1 MRSADPHHVSPRYA
15 QLTQRIAGEGASAWN
30 IHFRAKARQ
39 ARGEDVIILSVG
51 DPDFDTPPSIVDAAV
66 DSLRRGV
73 THYADVQGK
82 QALRE
87 RIAAYHRAHGGQPE
101 TSADHVAVL
110 AGAQCGLY
118 ATAQCLLDP
127 GDEVIIPEPAYV
139 TYEAVVQS
147 TGAVPVWVSLPPDEG
162 FQPRP
167 ADIEAAI
174 TPRTKAILI
183 NSPHNPTGQCLT
195 PAMWE
200 TIATLCR
207 KHDLWLIV
215 DAVYADLIFD
225 GEHLSPDSLPGM
237 AERTVV
243 ISSLSKSHAM
253 TGWRLGWVVGPRPLM
268 AHLVNLAL
276 CMLYGCQPFIQDAA
290 IAAFDAPPAAL
301 DMMRETY
308 RQRRDAVV
316 DTLRDSE
323 TVATL
328 PPAAGMFMMIDIRA
342 TGLSTHAFADR
353 LLDEHGVSVLAG
365 EAFGASAAGFVRLS
379 LTVDADRLREACR
392 RIERCAQECQGE
404 SRLAARPLDGMTS

>member
-1 MRSADPHHVSPRYA
+1 MNYSA
-15 QLTQRIAGEGASAWN
+15 LTQRIAGEGASAWN

-66 DSLRRGV
+66 TSLRSGA

-82 QALRE
+82 LALRE
-87 RIAAYHRAHGGQPE
+87 RIATFHRAHGGHADA
-101 TSADHVAVL
+101 SADNVAVL

-127 GDEVIIPEPAYV
+127 DDEVIIPEPAYV
-139 TYEAVVQS
+139 TYEAVVQA
-147 TGAVPVWVSLPPDEG
+147 TGAVPVWVPLPADEG
-162 FQPRP
+162 FQPRT
-167 ADIEAAI
+167 ADIAAAI

-200 TIATLCR
+200 SIATLCR
-207 KHDLWLIV
+207 ERDLWLIV
-215 DAVYADLIFD
+215 DAVYADLIFE
-225 GEHLSPDSLPGM
+225 GEHASPDRLPGM
-237 AERTVV
+237 RERTVV

-253 TGWRLGWVVGPRPLM
+253 TGWRLGWVVGPPALM
-268 AHLVNLAL
+268 SHLVNLAL

-290 IAAFDAPPAAL
+290 IAAFDEPPAAL
-301 DMMRETY
+301 ATMRETY

-316 DTLRDSE
+316 ETLRDSE
-323 TVATL
+323 VVATL

-365 EAFGASAAGFVRLS
+365 EAFGPSAGGFVRLS
-379 LTVDADRLREACR
+379 LTVDAERLREACR

-404 SRLAARPLDGMTS
+404 SRLAARPLDGMTT

>member
-1 MRSADPHHVSPRYA
+1 MRSAHSPETSPTYA

-51 DPDFDTPPSIVDAAV
+51 DPDFDTPPSIVEAAV
-66 DSLRRGV
+66 TSLRSGA

-82 QALRE
+82 HALRE
-87 RIAAYHRAHGGQPE
+87 RIAAFHRSHGGHAE
-101 TSADHVAVL
+101 TDAEHVAVL

-139 TYEAVVQS
+139 TYEAVVQA
-147 TGAVPVWVSLPPDEG
+147 TGAVPVWVPLSADDG
-162 FQPRP
+162 FQPRV
-167 ADIEAAI
+167 AAIEASI
-174 TPRTKAILI
+174 TPRTKAILL
-183 NSPHNPTGQCLT
+183 NSPHNPTGQCLS

-200 TIATLCR
+200 SIATLCR
-207 KHDLWLIV
+207 EHDLWLIV

-225 GEHLSPDSLPGM
+225 GEHASPDSLPGM
-237 AERTVV
+237 RERTVV

-253 TGWRLGWVVGPRPLM
+253 TGWRLGWVVGPRELM
-268 AHLVNLAL
+268 SHLVNLAL

-290 IAAFDAPPAAL
+290 IAALDEPPAAL
-301 DMMRETY
+301 AAMRDTY
-308 RQRRDAVV
+308 RERRDAVV
-316 DTLRDSE
+316 ETLRDSE
-323 TVATL
+323 IVATL

-342 TGLSTHAFADR
+342 TGLGTHAFADR

-365 EAFGASAAGFVRLS
+365 DAFGASAAGFVRLS
-379 LTVDADRLREACR
+379 LTVDAERLREACR

-404 SRLAARPLDGMTS
+404 ARLAARPLNGMTS